1 MKIRGKWARRSLKHS
16 LKKNIKGDWLGPNW
30 WNNFFTNNTEW
41 VQLSVIP
48 FMKTKWYLCNSTFL
62 FNSFDTLDLF
72 WTLIAHEAINND
84 QLKNRKKFW
93 PVQNLFFVSVPI
105 TAELWALLGL
115 HVRLSCRQ
123 RPCDFSGHLMEE
135 SYCPGRWETVV
146 RSVQNRSGVNS
157 SIITTKQNVW
167 VCFYYQVGYF

>member
-1 MKIRGKWARRSLKHS
+1 MGLTGEITFSQITLNKYNYLSFLLWKLNDIYVSQPFSLILLIH
-16 LKKNIKGDWLGPNW
+16 
-30 WNNFFTNNTEW
+30 F
-41 VQLSVIP
+41 
-48 FMKTKWYLCNSTFL
+48 
-62 FNSFDTLDLF
+62 DLF

-115 HVRLSCRQ
+115 HIRLSCRQ

>member
-1 MKIRGKWARRSLKHS
+1 MGLTGEITFSQITLNKYNYLSFLLWKLNDIYVSQPFSLILLIH
-16 LKKNIKGDWLGPNW
+16 
-30 WNNFFTNNTEW
+30 F
-41 VQLSVIP
+41 
-48 FMKTKWYLCNSTFL
+48 
-62 FNSFDTLDLF
+62 DLF

-105 TAELWALLGL
+105 TAELWALLGP
-115 HVRLSCRQ
+115 HIRLSCRQ